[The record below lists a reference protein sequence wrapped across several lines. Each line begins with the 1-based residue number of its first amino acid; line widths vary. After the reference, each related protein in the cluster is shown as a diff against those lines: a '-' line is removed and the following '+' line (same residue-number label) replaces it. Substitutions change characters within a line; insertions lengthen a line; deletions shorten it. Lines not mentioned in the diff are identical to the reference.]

1 MRHTLGIVLFV
12 VLVLVGCWLV
22 TTPTDTPP
30 PAPAMTAATADSGAS
45 ASAAIDATTTTGA
58 TTSTDAEANVDRT
71 AAAHEAAA
79 PSPFVRVRVRD
90 ADRKPIEG
98 ATVETFADSNPGR
111 VETRADGWATLAVAP
126 GKGELRLLVRAG
138 DRHRQLQTS
147 RRPELTVTLPWAGP
161 LHGRVVDNLS
171 GAPIASATVTL
182 SHDTC
187 AKCDADRRLTAP
199 DGTFLLP
206 AAPRNEALEFV
217 FEHADYPR
225 QTLRLQIPGRGEP
238 LTHTFVLERGEV
250 VAGRCVELD
259 SRRPIHEAE
268 VLIGGDTIAK
278 TNVDGTFRAL
288 VRADPE
294 FGVRLQLRRQG
305 YCALVV
311 TVTPPQPDDQ
321 VEYPLPR
328 ALELRGRVRT
338 PQGEPLAGASVRAS
352 RDHDSKLPPGAARNS
367 RIEDNGMISAKADAD
382 GNFVLSDLVPGAS
395 YRVWAR
401 LVDHQ
406 PPAGQPR
413 AGQSFVPTPDAAPLD
428 LQLERIAAAGSATIT
443 GTFRLNGKPSAGV
456 LQYEFGKETRWA
468 SIDPEGAFKIE
479 RLPAGKLR
487 LIATTQNYQ
496 RTTEAGLRVERE
508 VELHADEALA
518 LTLDLTIEEATI
530 RGRVTEADGTPVV
543 EHAVWFSAAQG
554 DFGASVETDEA
565 GNYELRAPT
574 CLPEVVVGCERAKS
588 RDAVA
593 PGATGVDFVLG
604 PRGTLWVRA
613 TREDGMLADA
623 SFAVRAADGRYFQR
637 TSASAPDP
645 DGYLTL
651 PATPGPIQLFVSAP
665 DCVPQLLSV
674 NVTTGSRLDVRL
686 QRGTTVTIKL
696 AKDHPEGDVPYV
708 ELLDANLGDLA
719 AVPRWSLGMR
729 VNRSCTPT
737 AEGKVLRGVAPGRHS
752 LQMRGR
758 FEPVPAFVEVG
769 TAPVTV
775 EVSWRLQKPQQ
786 PR

>member
-12 VLVLVGCWLV
+12 VLALGGFWLV
-22 TTPTDTPP
+22 ATPTDAPP
-30 PAPAMTAATADSGAS
+30 PAPSVTAATADSRAD
-45 ASAAIDATTTTGA
+45 ATAAIDASATTGA
-58 TTSTDAEANVDRT
+58 PVSGDAEATVDRT
-71 AAAHEAAA
+71 AAAHETAA

-98 ATVETFADSNPGR
+98 ATVETFADSTPGR
-111 VETRADGWATLAVAP
+111 VATRADGWATLAVAP
-126 GKGELRLLVRAG
+126 GKGDLRLFVRAG

-161 LHGRVVDNLS
+161 LHGRVVDNLR
-171 GAPIASATVTL
+171 GAPIAGATVTR
-182 SHDTC
+182 SHYTC
-187 AKCDADRRLTAP
+187 SKCDADRLITAP
-199 DGTFLLP
+199 DGTFTLP
-206 AAPRNEALEFV
+206 AVPRDEALEFV
-217 FEHADYPR
+217 FEHAEYPR

-268 VLIGGDTIAK
+268 VLIGGDMIAK
-278 TNVDGTFRAL
+278 TNVDGTFWAL
-288 VRADPE
+288 VLADPE
-294 FGVRLQLRRQG
+294 FGVQLRLRRQG
-305 YCALVV
+305 YCALIVA
-311 TVTPPQPDDQ
+311 VTPPQPDDQ

-328 ALELRGRVRT
+328 ALELQGRVRT

-367 RIEDNGMISAKADAD
+367 RIEDHGMISAKTDAD
-382 GNFVLSDLVPGAS
+382 GRFVLTDLVPGAS
-395 YRVWAR
+395 YRVWTR
-401 LVDHQ
+401 LVGHQ
-406 PPAGQPR
+406 PPAGQHR
-413 AGQSFVPTPDAAPLD
+413 ADQSFVATPDAAPLE

-456 LQYEFGKETRWA
+456 LRYEFGKETRFA
-468 SIDPEGAFKIE
+468 NIDPEGAFKIE

-487 LIATTQNYQ
+487 LTATSQNHS
-496 RTTEAGLRVERE
+496 RTTEAGLQVERE
-508 VELHADEALA
+508 IELHADEVLT

-574 CLPEVVVGCERAKS
+574 CLPDVVVGCERAKS
-588 RDAVA
+588 REAVA
-593 PGATGVDFVLG
+593 PGATGIDFVLG
-604 PRGTLWVRA
+604 PRGTLRVRA
-613 TREDGMLADA
+613 TREDGLLANA
-623 SFAVRAADGRYFQR
+623 SFALRGAAARYFRR
-637 TSASAPDP
+637 TDASAPDP
-645 DGYLTL
+645 DGYVTLT
-651 PATPGPIQLFVSAP
+651 AEPGPNQLFVSAP

-674 NVTTGSRLDVRL
+674 PVTADSRLDLRL

-696 AKDHPEGDVPYV
+696 AKDHPDGEVPSV
-708 ELLDANLGDLA
+708 ELIDAGLGDTSGL
-719 AVPRWSLGMR
+719 PRWLIGMR
-729 VNRSCTPT
+729 VNRTCTPT
-737 AEGKVLRGVAPGRHS
+737 AAGKVLRGIAPGRHS

-758 FEPVPAFVEVG
+758 FQPVPDCVEVG
-769 TAPVTV
+769 NEPVTV
-775 EVSWRLQKPQQ
+775 EVSWRLQEPQQ

>member
-12 VLVLVGCWLV
+12 VLGLVGYWLV

-30 PAPAMTAATADSGAS
+30 PAPAGTAATADSSAR
-45 ASAAIDATTTTGA
+45 ASAAIDATATTAA

-71 AAAHEAAA
+71 AAAHEAAT

-98 ATVETFADSNPGR
+98 ATVETFADSTPGR
-111 VETRADGWATLAVAP
+111 VATRADGWATLAVAP
-126 GKGELRLLVRAG
+126 GKGELRLFVRAG
-138 DRHRQLQTS
+138 DRHRQLQTG

-161 LHGRVVDNLS
+161 LHGRVVDNLR
-171 GAPIASATVTL
+171 GAPIAGATVTL
-182 SHDTC
+182 NHDTC

-206 AAPRNEALEFV
+206 AVPRAEALEFV

-238 LTHTFVLERGEV
+238 LAHTFVLERGEV

-268 VLIGGDTIAK
+268 VLIGSDMIAK

-294 FGVRLQLRRQG
+294 FGVHLQLRRQG

-338 PQGEPLAGASVRAS
+338 PQGEPLAGAWVRAS
-352 RDHDSKLPPGAARNS
+352 RDHDAKLPPGAARNS
-367 RIEDNGMISAKADAD
+367 RIEDLGMISAKTDAD

-413 AGQSFVPTPDAAPLD
+413 AGQSFVATPDAAPLD
-428 LQLERIAAAGSATIT
+428 LQLERIAAAGSATIA
-443 GTFRLNGKPSAGV
+443 GTFRLNGKPSAGM
-456 LQYEFGKETRWA
+456 LQYESGKEPRWA

-496 RTTEAGLRVERE
+496 RTSEAGLRVERE
-508 VELHADEALA
+508 VELHADEALT

-530 RGRVTEADGTPVV
+530 RGRVTEADGTPAV
-543 EHAVWFSAAQG
+543 EHEVWTSTKQG
-554 DFGASVETDEA
+554 DFGASVATDEA

-574 CLPEVVVGCERAKS
+574 CLAEVVVGCARAKS
-588 RDAVA
+588 REAVA

-604 PRGTLWVRA
+604 PRGTLRVRV
-613 TREDGMLADA
+613 TREDGLLADA
-623 SFAVRAADGRYFQR
+623 SFAVRAAAARYFQGI
-637 TSASAPDP
+637 SASAPDP

-674 NVTTGSRLDVRL
+674 HVTTDSRLDVRL

-719 AVPRWSLGMR
+719 AVPRWTLGMR

-737 AEGKVLRGVAPGRHS
+737 AEGKVLRGIAPGRHS

-758 FEPVPAFVEVG
+758 FQPVPDCVEVG
-769 TAPVTV
+769 NEPVTV
-775 EVSWRLQKPQQ
+775 EVSWRLREPQQ